1 MFTTPTES
9 TTDIW
14 VSATWNEYL
23 EKINNLNCEKAK
35 GYYHENQYRIEMSP
49 IGNDHSK
56 DHSIITYAVY
66 LFATI
71 NNISLNVLDNCS
83 YRKPGILE
91 IQPDLSCYTEDNA
104 DAIPWGTGIV
114 DLDKYPA
121 PDLVVEVSNSSLSDD
136 LGKKRLLYEDLGV
149 AEYWI
154 VDVKNVQ
161 VIAFEIV
168 RNGSQRITHSQILS
182 ELEIAILTEALQRS
196 RTSNHTE
203 VSSWLLQRFQKIKQS
218 DSES

>member
-9 TTDIW
+9 TIDIW

-23 EKINNLNCEKAK
+23 EKINNLSCEKAK

-56 DHSIITYAVY
+56 DHSIVTYAIY

-203 VSSWLLQRFQKIKQS
+203 VSSWLLQQFQKGEQS

>member
-23 EKINNLNCEKAK
+23 EKTNNLNCEKAK

-203 VSSWLLQRFQKIKQS
+203 VSSWLLQRFQKTKQS